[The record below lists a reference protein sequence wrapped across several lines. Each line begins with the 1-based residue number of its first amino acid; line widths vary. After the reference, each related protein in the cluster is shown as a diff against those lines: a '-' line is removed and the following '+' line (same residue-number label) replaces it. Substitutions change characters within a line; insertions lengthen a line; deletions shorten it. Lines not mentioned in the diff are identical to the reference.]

1 MAASV
6 LAFFIKENVTI
17 DERKSKK
24 HLKNKKHFKNIMKIY
39 IYIYIYIKEFTKSNN
54 NGVLF

>member
-24 HLKNKKHFKNIMKIY
+24 HLKNKKHFKNIMKKK
-39 IYIYIYIKEFTKSNN
+39 YIYIYIKEFTKSNN

>member
-39 IYIYIYIKEFTKSNN
+39 IYIYIKEFTKSNN